1 MAPSSSPSPPSLPS
15 AAPAEAAPA
24 EAVPGASRWEGP
36 EAPEAVWPHHG
47 LLLLFTFL
55 WGGNFVLA
63 EVAVAEMAAI
73 SFSVARFVM
82 GGLGLLVLLYAQ
94 CWADVRRNGS
104 VFRLF
109 PRVGGADWPRLLL
122 VSVLGALLA
131 PWLGIEGLNLTYAGR
146 AAFWLALAP
155 VMSAGIGYLLR
166 TERITRL
173 GVFGLVLA
181 GLGALG
187 LAVDG
192 LAPGRGYWLGDL
204 LLFAAL
210 VMAVAELHLIKP
222 LASSYGATPM
232 VALRT
237 VIGGTL
243 YVLVA
248 TPSLVQQPWLALSGW
263 TWVAI
268 VAGGVVGVGIGQW
281 VKVRALRAIRPTQV
295 VLYGNMVPLA
305 TILIAW
311 LTIGTPTSSL
321 EIAAGLLIVIGAV
334 CLQLGGA
341 PPFEGEPP
349 VA

>member
-1 MAPSSSPSPPSLPS
+1 MAQPPSTSSPSSTL
-15 AAPAEAAPA
+15 ATDA
-24 EAVPGASRWEGP
+24 EAVPAEQRREEP
-36 EAPEAVWPHHG
+36 EAAWPHHT

-55 WGGNFVLA
+55 WGSNFVLA
-63 EVAVAEMAAI
+63 EVAVSEMAAI
-73 SFSVARFVM
+73 SFSVSRFAM
-82 GGLGLLVLLYAQ
+82 GGLGLLALLYAQ
-94 CWADVRRNGS
+94 CWADVRRNGTT
-104 VFRLF
+104 FRLF
-109 PRVGGADWPRLLL
+109 PRVDRADWPRLLL
-122 VSVLGALLA
+122 VSILGALLA

-173 GVFGLVLA
+173 GAIGLIMA
-181 GLGALG
+181 GIGALG

-237 VIGGTL
+237 VIGGGL

-248 TPSLVQQPWLALSGW
+248 TPSLVQQPWLNLSGW

-281 VKVRALRAIRPTQV
+281 VKVRALRAIGPTQV

-311 LTIGTPTSSL
+311 LTIGAPSSPL
-321 EIAAGLLIVIGAV
+321 EIAAGLLIVAGAV
-334 CLQLGGA
+334 CLQLGGT
-341 PPFEGEPP
+341 PLFEGEPP